1 MGVPMSPEKDFISA
15 YLDGEVP
22 SPWKE
27 RLEKS
32 INEDPQFRELYESH
46 SNVHRTLGGLPE
58 PDFAAA
64 RSRVWRK
71 LEERLETVPRLEWEL
86 ERKPRAPVVSIWRRR
101 VAVPLPVA
109 VAAAAIV
116 VLFTAFTLFRFVEG
130 SGSNGAVM
138 AQSVEGLNVTV
149 NVKDVEQLLDILNG
163 QNKIREVKI
172 ELPEPHQF
180 KLMGEPLLL
189 RASDTSGGVR

>member
-1 MGVPMSPEKDFISA
+1 MSPEKDFISA
-15 YLDGEVP
+15 FLDGEVP

-32 INEDPQFRELYESH
+32 IEQDSRFRALYESH
-46 SNVHRTLGGLPE
+46 AEVHRLLGELPE
-58 PDFAAA
+58 PDFAEA
-64 RSRVWRK
+64 RSRVWEK
-71 LEERLETVPRLEWEL
+71 LQESIESAPLPVRAGHRPGNPVP
-86 ERKPRAPVVSIWRRR
+86 VWRRR

-116 VLFTAFTLFRFVEG
+116 VVFAAFTIFRFVEG

-189 RASDTSGGVR
+189 RASDTSGGFR